1 VTRNLADI
9 LKCKYINTLMRIFER
24 LKSGSRGWSPKR
36 LRMREA
42 NVFHNSPTAVCGERA
57 FGFWQSSDSV
67 ESAET

>member
-1 VTRNLADI
+1 MSI
-9 LKCKYINTLMRIFER
+9 LER
-24 LKSGSRGWSPKR
+24 LKSGSRGWSSKR

-42 NVFHNSPTAVCGERA
+42 GVFHNSPTAVCGERA